1 VDLLGR
7 LVTKDLEPT
16 EDLKEYLTY
25 VTEDDLEAKAW
36 WSLVPAEL
44 QLQHSYSFY
53 RLLLELEAG

>member
-1 VDLLGR
+1 M
-7 LVTKDLEPT
+7 TKDLEPT